1 MFFAGLFSFQSCTRI
16 AMSFVRVIPF
26 LLVLILISGMNAKKL
41 KKEVNN
47 SLLLRYLKIDLKKR
61 NLWAFRSSTASQG
74 ALFSYNFAKE
84 WALEWRVID
93 TKKKSSS
100 NPFLEI
106 RNIVLVWS
114 ERFFNCSSQTKSCEL
129 GLRRL
134 PATRIRR
141 LAAQFQ
147 VTSSQVKFIVH
158 CLDFFTKEKG
168 NMEVWGE
175 KKKKTSGTRVSFD
188 IQSAFP
194 NTCVKKVL
202 NKDSNVNEPIN
213 TVICYYRRNHEMH
226 VVGYNINYT
235 PCFWY

>member
-1 MFFAGLFSFQSCTRI
+1 
-16 AMSFVRVIPF
+16 
-26 LLVLILISGMNAKKL
+26 MNAKKL

-114 ERFFNCSSQTKSCEL
+114 ERFFNCPSQTKSCEL

-147 VTSSQVKFIVH
+147 VTSSQVYCTLLRLLYKRKRKYGG
-158 CLDFFTKEKG
+158 LRRKKE
-168 NMEVWGE
+168 
-175 KKKKTSGTRVSFD
+175 KTSGTRVSFH

-202 NKDSNVNEPIN
+202 NKDRNVNEPIN